1 MTYGF
6 GSTRTGAAGSS
17 GGILFVSGAKTS
29 SRAREGSNI
38 DFGATL
44 ARTSGAVGMPNALSI
59 DCAAVAE
66 PLFSTMAFIAAPNPL
81 GGAKGSDICCARGAT
96 LRVSRS
102 DRVAGSAGS
111 AARAR
116 LSPESLFKLDDFNRR
131 KRASCGSNA
140 RSVAPASGAVDS
152 TGSGAN
158 SLMSAG
164 FGASA
169 AMLTRPESVFAATS
183 ATSSLA
189 RETDAF
195 FVSNP
200 LTRLNALALASP
212 SSSPVTSRSPFPS
225 GDVVR

>member
-81 GGAKGSDICCARGAT
+81 GGAKGSDIFCARGAT
-96 LRVSRS
+96 LSVSRA
-102 DRVAGSAGS
+102 DRPAGSAG